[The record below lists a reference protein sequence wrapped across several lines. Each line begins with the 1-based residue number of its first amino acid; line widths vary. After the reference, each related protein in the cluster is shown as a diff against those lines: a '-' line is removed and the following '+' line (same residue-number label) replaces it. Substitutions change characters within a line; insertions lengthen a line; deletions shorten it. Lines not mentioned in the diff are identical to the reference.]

1 TVSSLFSDVEASHP
15 GRLVVGLGGAH
26 GQKPFDTLTNYL
38 DRLDA
43 VPAAS
48 RVLAALGPRMLRLA
62 SERSAGA
69 YPVLVTPDY
78 TAEARREL
86 GDDTTLALD
95 QLTVLEDDPDRAR
108 AIARGPL
115 GFP

>member
-1 TVSSLFSDVEASHP
+1 PGEGDVFLDTVVELERLGYSTIWLTGGQIESLDQVMAAVDATRTARIATGILSVDRFDADTVSSLFSDVEASHP

-48 RVLAALGPRMLRLA
+48 RVLA
-62 SERSAGA
+62 
-69 YPVLVTPDY
+69 
-78 TAEARREL
+78 
-86 GDDTTLALD
+86 
-95 QLTVLEDDPDRAR
+95 
-108 AIARGPL
+108 
-115 GFP
+115 